1 MIDAPGQLLRRH
13 GLHARHSWGQNFL
26 HAMEVHDAIVRAS
39 GARPG
44 MRVVEIGAGLGT
56 MTDRLL
62 ATGAEVWAIERDR
75 DLCAVLRAELGDR
88 PNLVLHEADAVRFDY
103 AASAIGQAV
112 PPAIVGNLPYQLT
125 GPLLFTLLDHH
136 AITGPWVVMV
146 QKEVAD
152 RLCSAPG
159 SKDYGG
165 VTAVLSRV
173 RAISRVCQASRG
185 CFLPPPRVDST
196 VIRLD
201 PRPQPRGVVADDEGF
216 RLLVRAA
223 FQQRRKV
230 LSNALA
236 SLESREAA
244 LRWCVAAGIDPNI
257 RPERLGP
264 EQFAAL
270 QRAREA
276 ERDAARDGAAH
287 VTGDVSEAAPSAAAH
302 ATGREDASDTDGA
315 SDTREAGEDDAGA
328 S

>member
-26 HAMEVHDAIVRAS
+26 HAIEVHDAIVRAS

-56 MTDRLL
+56 LTDRLL
-62 ATGAEVWAIERDR
+62 TTGAEVWAIERDR
-75 DLCAVLRAELGDR
+75 DLCTVLRAELGER
-88 PNLVLHEADAVRFDY
+88 SNFVLHEADAVRFDY
-103 AASAIGQAV
+103 ASATTGQSV

-125 GPLLFTLLDHH
+125 GPLLFKLLDHH

-152 RLCSAPG
+152 RLCSPPG
-159 SKDYGG
+159 SREYGG

-173 RAISRVCQASRG
+173 RAISRVCAASRG

-201 PRPQPRGVVADDEGF
+201 PRVQVRGEVRDDEGY

-230 LSNALA
+230 LSNALT
-236 SLESREAA
+236 SLDSRDAA
-244 LRWCVAAGIDPNI
+244 LRWCIAAGIDPNI

-264 EQFAAL
+264 EEFAAL

-276 ERDAARDGAAH
+276 EAELTRGDDGA
-287 VTGDVSEAAPSAAAH
+287 GAP
-302 ATGREDASDTDGA
+302 
-315 SDTREAGEDDAGA
+315 
-328 S
+328 

>member
-1 MIDAPGQLLRRH
+1 MIDTPGQLLRRH

-26 HAMEVHDAIVRAS
+26 HAIEVHDAIVRAS

-56 MTDRLL
+56 LTDRLL
-62 ATGAEVWAIERDR
+62 TTGAEVWAIERDR
-75 DLCAVLRAELGDR
+75 DLCTVLRAELGDR
-88 PNLVLHEADAVRFDY
+88 PNFVLHEADAVRFDY
-103 AASAIGQAV
+103 ASAATGQSV

-125 GPLLFTLLDHH
+125 GPLLFKLLDHH

-152 RLCSAPG
+152 RLCSPPG
-159 SKDYGG
+159 SREYGG
-165 VTAVLSRV
+165 VTAVMSRV
-173 RAISRVCQASRG
+173 RAISRVCSASRG
-185 CFLPPPRVDST
+185 CFLPPPRVDSC

-201 PRPQPRGVVADDEGF
+201 QRAQVRGEVRDDEGY

-236 SLESREAA
+236 SLDSRDAA

-264 EQFAAL
+264 EEFAAL

-276 ERDAARDGAAH
+276 EADAGP
-287 VTGDVSEAAPSAAAH
+287 G
-302 ATGREDASDTDGA
+302 
-315 SDTREAGEDDAGA
+315 DAGA
-328 S
+328 GAP

>member
-1 MIDAPGQLLRRH
+1 MIDSPGQLLKRH

-26 HAMEVHDAIVRAS
+26 HAQSVHEAIVRAS
-39 GARPG
+39 GARAG

-56 MTDRLL
+56 LTDHLL
-62 ATGAEVWAIERDR
+62 ATDAEVWAIERDR
-75 DLCAVLRAELGDR
+75 DLCAVLRAELGGR

-103 AASAIGQAV
+103 ASATTGQSV

-125 GPLLFTLLDHH
+125 GPLLFKLLDHH

-152 RLCSAPG
+152 RLCSPPG
-159 SKDYGG
+159 SREYGG

-173 RAISRVCQASRG
+173 RAISRVCAASRG

-201 PRPQPRGVVADDEGF
+201 PRVQVRGEVRDDEGY

-230 LSNALA
+230 LSNALT
-236 SLESREAA
+236 SLDSRDAA
-244 LRWCVAAGIDPNI
+244 LRWCIAAGIDPNI

-264 EQFAAL
+264 EEFAAL

-276 ERDAARDGAAH
+276 EAELTRGDDGA
-287 VTGDVSEAAPSAAAH
+287 GAP
-302 ATGREDASDTDGA
+302 
-315 SDTREAGEDDAGA
+315 
-328 S
+328 